1 MKFTIGFEK
10 EDAKKLHEYW
20 DDIIE
25 NQQWSEG
32 KFTEIFEEKWSE
44 YNQLN
49 SVSFSTWSGAA
60 LAVLEF
66 FNVKERTVLCPSNT
80 FMATPLSVV
89 KAGGHVEF
97 VDCNKEDLCL
107 SLEDL
112 KTKID
117 KYNPVAVW
125 VVHIGGHIA
134 FQIEEIANLCKEKG
148 IILLEDCA
156 HSHGASWNGQ
166 KAGVWGD
173 AGLYSFYATK
183 TISTGEGGMLVT
195 DNNDLI
201 EFAKKYRNYGKFDYK
216 VEGLNYRMSEFTAA
230 IGCVQVDRQDDIIVW
245 KNEYAKKHLDS
256 QYPNRVILPEGMVSG
271 YYKYIVFEQIEKSTG
286 KVYDQPCHKIMN
298 RNCKLPN
305 TDWIAQNH
313 WCVPLYYKGDA
324 EGR

>member
-1 MKFTIGFEK
+1 
-10 EDAKKLHEYW
+10 
-20 DDIIE
+20 
-25 NQQWSEG
+25 
-32 KFTEIFEEKWSE
+32 
-44 YNQLN
+44 
-49 SVSFSTWSGAA
+49 VSFSTWSGAA

-66 FNVKERTVLCPSNT
+66 FNVKGKTVLCPSNT
-80 FMATPLSVV
+80 FMATPLSVI
-89 KAGGHVEF
+89 KAGGKVEF
-97 VDCNKEDLCL
+97 VDCNKDDLCL

-195 DNNDLI
+195 DNKDLI
-201 EFAKKYRNYGKFDYK
+201 EFAEEYRNYGKFDYK

-230 IGCVQVDRQDDIIVW
+230 IGCVQVDRQDDIINW
-245 KNEYAKKHLDS
+245 KNEYARKHLDL
-256 QYPNRVILPEGMVSG
+256 QYPNRVIFPEGMKSG
-271 YYKYIVFEQIEKSTG
+271 YYKYIVFDQIEKSTG

-298 RNCKLPN
+298 RNCELSN

-313 WCVPLYYKGDA
+313 WCVPLYYKGD
-324 EGR
+324 EG